1 MLRLFD
7 FLTKTKLLTNYRK
20 KMLLLFNTIEKMRN
34 KFLPIY
40 LSYYQN
46 VNFYENVPFVLTLGI
61 YEILNL
67 YANSYEILLEISN
80 LFVFI
85 DNIKREGRF
94 DVFKSERYS
103 VIEDEIF
110 YSSNNK
116 RPVPKG
122 EKLKSFF
129 NNDLDDSYIS
139 FLLKGVFD
147 SNIRNAINHGDYI
160 YDHKTQVFDYKISS
174 ITLYELSKMIT
185 KIIRSMLLINETLW
199 FFKKMEIPQRMI
211 TLALKKKKR

>member
-1 MLRLFD
+1 
-7 FLTKTKLLTNYRK
+7 
-20 KMLLLFNTIEKMRN
+20 
-34 KFLPIY
+34 
-40 LSYYQN
+40 